1 MNVIGQKQCP
11 QQESTC
17 WHREASA
24 GISATLPNQSLRL
37 GSASSGDMVLPA
49 SSGSPASS
57 SLLVLGACSL
67 GGSLGPPTETL
78 GSFSLSS
85 SEACPQGWLRLLTAS
100 PHLSSHSWRQPLL
113 PLNVPSTLPPP
124 LSQVPHFPFTHL
136 CCLFAGF
143 PPQSICLSLFLFL
156 SLLVPVSDVRLYSV
170 PIPACPSQLSC
181 L

>member
-1 MNVIGQKQCP
+1 MIGQKQCP
-11 QQESTC
+11 QQKSTG

-24 GISATLPNQSLRL
+24 GISATLPSQSLHV
-37 GSASSGDMVLPA
+37 GSASSRDMVLPA

-57 SLLVLGACSL
+57 SLLALGASSL
-67 GGSLGPPTETL
+67 GGSLRPPTETL

-113 PLNVPSTLPPP
+113 PLNIPSTLPPP
-124 LSQVPHFPFTHL
+124 LSQVPHFPFIHL
-136 CCLFAGF
+136 CFLFAVF
-143 PPQSICLSLFLFL
+143 LPQSLCLSLFLFL
-156 SLLVPVSDVRLYSV
+156 FLRVPVSDVRLYSV
-170 PIPACPSQLSC
+170 PTPACPSQLSC